1 MADAEEIT
9 PFTLDVPDAALHDL
23 HRRISD
29 TRWPESPSDADWR
42 LGPPLGYLRE
52 LAEYWRDNYDWRAAE
67 WRINQFAQFTTQ
79 IDDQNIHFLHVRS
92 AEPNAV
98 PLILTHGWPGSIVEY
113 LELVGPLTDP
123 AAHGCVDASGVG
135 GRGNPADAF
144 HVVVPSIPGFG
155 LSGATNEPG
164 WGVDRIAHAW
174 AELMRRLGYSRY
186 LAHGNDWGSAITREL
201 GLADP
206 SHVAALHVLQ
216 IFNATASPSSTD
228 SDDPE
233 ERRSAAASRRYRDEL
248 GGYSAIQATRP
259 RLMAYPL
266 TDSPVAQLAWIV
278 DAFKNWTDIRDLP
291 EEAVDRDTM
300 LTNIMLYW
308 LTGTAGSSARLYQ
321 ESFGT
326 FLQPSPRPGTVPTAV
341 ALFPRDIALP
351 VRRIAEQSNNIV
363 RWTTFERGGHFA
375 SLEVPDLVLGDLRAA
390 FRPFRS

>member
-1 MADAEEIT
+1 MADAEEID
-9 PFTLDVPDAALHDL
+9 PFTLDVPDAALHEL
-23 HRRISD
+23 HRRISG
-29 TRWPESPSDADWR
+29 TRWPDSPSDADWH

-52 LAEYWRDNYDWRAAE
+52 LAEYWRDRYDWRAAE
-67 WRINQFAQFTTQ
+67 RRINQFAQFSTR
-79 IDDQNIHFLHVRS
+79 IDGQNVHFLHVRS

-113 LELVGPLTDP
+113 LELVGPLADP
-123 AAHGCVDASGVG
+123 AAHGGD
-135 GRGNPADAF
+135 PADAF

-155 LSGATNEPG
+155 LSGVTHEPD

-216 IFNATASPSSTD
+216 VFNAIAGPSAAD

-233 ERRSAAASRRYRDEL
+233 ERRSAVAAQRYRDEL

-259 RLMAYPL
+259 RLMAYAL
-266 TDSPVAQLAWIV
+266 NDSPVAQLAWVV
-278 DAFKNWTDIRDLP
+278 DAFKNWTDSRDLP

-326 FLQPSPRPGTVPTAV
+326 FMAPARPSTVPTAV

-363 RWTTFERGGHFA
+363 RWTTYERGGHFA
-375 SLEVPDLVLGDLRAA
+375 SLEVPDLVLADVRAA